1 VAGLGWL
8 VLNTLLG
15 PERTTRT
22 VPGGAFVV
30 LAPLG
35 GGARVV
41 PGVGVVVSVLGLP
54 ARERHHAGGGDR
66 GCWLTGVAVGCGGW
80 RGWGGR
86 WWRVG

>member
-35 GGARVV
+35 VV
-41 PGVGVVVSVLGLP
+41 PGW
-54 ARERHHAGGGDR
+54 
-66 GCWLTGVAVGCGGW
+66 C
-80 RGWGGR
+80 RGWGLLFR
-86 WWRVG
+86 CWACRPANDTMLVVVTVVVG